1 MNEWLAL
8 LQASVAQRR
17 IRMEVVYLLC
27 SAISTFLTSSLLSL
41 ALAIRSIPLCFSC
54 LRFHCDRNAAVLLY
68 EGRVRH
74 ARRRPVKHAFEY
86 SVRYALIDLDG
97 APHPSHLSAERAREI
112 ARTNGPV
119 FLLTIPESVGYEQ
132 NPLSVY
138 YCYDVEEGKGEEG
151 DGPKPSLKMC
161 IAEVTNTPWGERVS
175 FTFSPGSDVA
185 AKPLHVSPFMDMQGN
200 WHMFADAPGED
211 LSLVISVQHPTLGNY
226 FTASLHAKR
235 VQSSSSSIFL
245 EKFFWLMP
253 HKVAVWIYW
262 QIILSM
268 QAQDTRMTL
277 QDVIGNSTLEIVD
290 KVMWDEMSSES
301 KVEAFSGVALIAS
314 HQDECEENSSEMS
327 INKGGATSEESNSL
341 RGAMDNEIDKEF
353 RNTGSRAKDMASEK
367 NNTGR
372 EPSGLVHPRDGRAAE
387 EYTGG

>member
-262 QIILSM
+262 QAFKLWWKNTKFLDHPKYASSRYKDD
-268 QAQDTRMTL
+268 AARRNREL
-277 QDVIGNSTLEIVD
+277 HSGNSRQGEDLPNCSVN
-290 KVMWDEMSSES
+290 M
-301 KVEAFSGVALIAS
+301 F
-314 HQDECEENSSEMS
+314 
-327 INKGGATSEESNSL
+327 
-341 RGAMDNEIDKEF
+341 
-353 RNTGSRAKDMASEK
+353 
-367 NNTGR
+367 
-372 EPSGLVHPRDGRAAE
+372 PRDRWCEWREAPWPWS
-387 EYTGG
+387 